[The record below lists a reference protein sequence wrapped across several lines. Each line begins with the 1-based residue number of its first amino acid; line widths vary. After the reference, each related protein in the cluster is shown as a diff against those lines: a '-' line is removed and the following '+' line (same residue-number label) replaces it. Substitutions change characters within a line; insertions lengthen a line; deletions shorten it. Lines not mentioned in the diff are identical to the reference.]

1 MPGEGE
7 AGAGRH
13 THGLEVESSL
23 EKTSVLAAGT
33 ALETDGDVLLLLEDE
48 GGGLDQL
55 TLGATKVL
63 VKSEERGKR
72 LTEGAGDLG
81 FSREAISQPVQ
92 VILMPTF
99 SRTTAN

>member
-7 AGAGRH
+7 GRAGRH

-23 EKTSVLAAGT
+23 EETSVLAAGT

-72 LTEGAGDLG
+72 PTEGEGDLG